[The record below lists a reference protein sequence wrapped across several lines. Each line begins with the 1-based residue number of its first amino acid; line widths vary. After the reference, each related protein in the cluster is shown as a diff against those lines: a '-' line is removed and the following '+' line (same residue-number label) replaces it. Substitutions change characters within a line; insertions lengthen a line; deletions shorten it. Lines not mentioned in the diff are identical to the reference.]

1 MWYVSATQLL
11 YWAHHASTL
20 FNSICRVISSQSRGS
35 IRKVSITKKFRP
47 FSDFLL
53 VPCTKKRKL
62 FLASL
67 SMSKWHHPHQQR
79 PFITIAEK
87 SMHLYIVLH
96 MSFLCH
102 ICVTLVPSFWHH
114 LFLISVLRLKVL
126 RPAVPCACIISRVFC
141 ICEPRVLVWRGR
153 AGAETTWRTGASS
166 WRDGLRQIW
175 VSPGGET

>member
-1 MWYVSATQLL
+1 M
-11 YWAHHASTL
+11 
-20 FNSICRVISSQSRGS
+20 
-35 IRKVSITKKFRP
+35 
-47 FSDFLL
+47 D
-53 VPCTKKRKL
+53 KKRKL

-96 MSFLCH
+96 MSFICH
-102 ICVTLVPSFWHH
+102 SFVIFVSHLFH

-166 WRDGLRQIW
+166 WRDGLSQIW
-175 VSPGGET
+175 MWWGNLTYPNHVSNVLSYIYIYNHKYFFKKKNVCFGMNLVYSI